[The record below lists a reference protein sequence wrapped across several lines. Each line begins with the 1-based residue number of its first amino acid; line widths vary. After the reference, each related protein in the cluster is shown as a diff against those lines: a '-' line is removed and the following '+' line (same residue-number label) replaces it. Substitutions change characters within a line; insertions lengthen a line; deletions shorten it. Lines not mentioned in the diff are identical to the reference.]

1 MKKLF
6 LKKDADYYWALLA
19 ILPVLIFFTM
29 FLLYPQVINLRYS
42 FTNYDGF
49 SSNYSYIGLENF
61 ARFFS
66 QADPKGMISFK
77 NTLKFSFFALLIGV
91 PLQLVLALIFYNGV
105 KGESFF
111 KGLLYI
117 PAVISLV
124 IISVGWN
131 DILQYRGLL
140 NRILELIGLTPYDW
154 LGSTKTALGCFIF
167 INAWQFTGYGT
178 IIYLAG
184 LNSIPSELLE
194 SASIDGAVGFRKFVY
209 ITLPLMMH
217 SITIALF
224 MGLTGSLQM
233 FVLPFIMTGGG
244 PLDSTLTFAMNIYNN
259 AFKFQRFGYAGAMAI
274 LFTLFIGTISLI
286 QMHITRK
293 REVDY

>member
-1 MKKLF
+1 MKRTV
-6 LKKDADYYWALLA
+6 LKKDIDFYWAILA
-19 ILPVLIFFTM
+19 ILPVLVFFVV

-42 FTNYDGF
+42 VTNYDGF
-49 SSNYSYIGLENF
+49 SRNF
-61 ARFFS
+61 SHVGMNNFIRFFGRV
-66 QADPKGMISFK
+66 DPKGMISFK
-77 NTLKFSFFALLIGV
+77 NTLVFSSFALLVGV
-91 PLQLVLALIFYNGV
+91 PLQLILALIFYNGV
-105 KGESFF
+105 KGGTFF
-111 KGLLYI
+111 KGLFYV

-131 DILQYRGLL
+131 NILQYRGLL
-140 NRILELIGLTPYDW
+140 NRLLELMGMTPYDW
-154 LGSTKTALGCFIF
+154 LGSTNTAMGCFIF

-184 LNSIPSELLE
+184 LNSIPEELLE
-194 SASIDGAVGFRKFVY
+194 SASMDGAVGIKKFFL

-244 PLDSTLTFAMNIYNN
+244 PLNSTLTFAMNIYNN
-259 AFKFQRFGYAGAMAI
+259 AFKFQRFGYAGALAI
-274 LFTLFIGTISLI
+274 IFTLFIGAVSVI
-286 QMHITRK
+286 QLLITRR